1 MSGNDDGTPQA
12 ALRQAHRALT
22 AARKDV
28 DKALAVIQA
37 ALAKYG
43 RKP

>member
-1 MSGNDDGTPQA
+1 VASNDDGTPQA

-28 DKALAVIQA
+28 DRALAVIQA
-37 ALAKYG
+37 ALAQYG
-43 RKP
+43 KRP